1 MTRTFAI
8 AVLAFAAAAACSAG
22 AQQAS
27 VPEPILQVTVDPE
40 RVVVGQKTTL
50 RIDVLAPNYTT
61 SPPELPGFQVRN
73 AVTRQLQSVNLSEQ
87 RDGTN
92 YAGVRFEFAIY
103 PQEPGAF
110 AISDQKV
117 KVKYAAEPPAVR
129 EELISLPRVSFD
141 AYIPDAAADL
151 NPYVAASRLTIEQSV
166 KRSSDQ
172 LKVGDS
178 ITRTVT
184 IKAEET
190 PAMLLPPVT
199 IPDVDG
205 LAIYPAQPALQ
216 DKTEGRTDA
225 LTATRTDSATYIL
238 QRPGEYALPAIDVR
252 WWNAGEGRVETAHLD
267 AVTMQVA
274 ANPAVQPGGASAPK
288 ARFNWTTIVDL
299 IADHWLSAL
308 LATIVIA
315 GFIRVGPGAVRGIAA
330 YHRRRRQ
337 AYLQS
342 EAFAFSRLR
351 DAVRHRDAKTAY
363 FALLDWLPHVGAT
376 TPDHTVE
383 AFKVAAADPV
393 LDRQIDAI
401 EAELFAAQRD
411 AGHWSRHQLLHRVSA
426 ARRRLRPRA
435 AHSGRM
441 RLPQHLNPVVP
452 SSATAHGGRKPAR

>member
-1 MTRTFAI
+1 MKRPFASVILVAAI
-8 AVLAFAAAAACSAG
+8 APHGAW
-22 AQQAS
+22 AQQAPA
-27 VPEPILQVTVDPE
+27 PEPVLNVTIDPQ

-73 AVTRQLQSVNLSEQ
+73 AVTRPLQSVNLSEQ

-110 AISDQKV
+110 AIADQKV

-129 EELISLPRVSFD
+129 EELLSLPRVSFD
-141 AYIPDAAADL
+141 AFIPDAAADL
-151 NPYVAASRLTIEQSV
+151 DPYVAASRLRIEQSV
-166 KRSSDQ
+166 QRSSEQ

-178 ITRTVT
+178 ITRIVT
-184 IKAEET
+184 IQADET

-199 IPDVDG
+199 FPAVDG

-238 QRPGEYALPAIDVR
+238 QRPGDYTLPAIDVR

-274 ANPAVQPGGASAPK
+274 ANPAVQPAGASAPK
-288 ARFNWTTIVDL
+288 ARLNWTAIVDL
-299 IADHWLSAL
+299 IADQWLFAL

-315 GFIRVGPGAVRGIAA
+315 GLMRGGPGAVRGIAA
-330 YHRRRRQ
+330 YRRRRRQ

-342 EAFAFSRLR
+342 EAFAFSRFRHAL
-351 DAVRHRDAKTAY
+351 RHRDAKAAY
-363 FALLDWLPHVGAT
+363 FAMLDWLPHVDAT
-376 TPDHTVE
+376 TPDHTIE

-393 LDRQIDAI
+393 LDREIDAI

-411 AGHWSRHQLLHRVSA
+411 AGHWSRRRLLHRVSA

-435 AHSGRM
+435 GRGGNT
-441 RLPQHLNPVVP
+441 RFPQQLNPVGLSTAP
-452 SSATAHGGRKPAR
+452 AHGSWKPAR